1 MEVQTKIESLIKS
14 IKSDFDEIFKS
25 MFNIK
30 KIDIKNI
37 INVMNI
43 QLMYDMKK
51 AGSFWKIYY

>member
-30 KIDIKNI
+30 KI

-43 QLMYDMKK
+43 QLMYDGLINNYEK
-51 AGSFWKIYY
+51 GR